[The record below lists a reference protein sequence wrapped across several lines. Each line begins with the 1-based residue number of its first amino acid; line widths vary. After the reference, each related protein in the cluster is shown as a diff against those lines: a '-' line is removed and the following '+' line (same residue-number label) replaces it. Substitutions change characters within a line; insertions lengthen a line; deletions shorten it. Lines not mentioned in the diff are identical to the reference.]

1 MMKLVNRK
9 LIAYLGAAYLLISV
23 VGCKTPNVVQ
33 KDANTAV
40 PEQYTSSKDT
50 LNSGKIQWKE
60 YFADEY
66 LNALIEEALS
76 NNQELNITLQEIQI
90 SQNEIRARKGE
101 YLPFVGLKGSAEVEK
116 VGRYTSQGAN
126 DATTEIKP
134 GVETPDPLPNYMFG
148 AFASWEVDVWGK
160 LHNAKRAAVSR
171 YLASVEGKN
180 FVVTNLIAEIA
191 NSYYELLAL
200 DNQLNLIKQNIE
212 IQANALRIVKLQ
224 KESARVT
231 ELAVKRFEAQ
241 LLNTK
246 SLQFNI
252 EQKIVETENKI
263 NFLVG
268 RFPQK
273 VDRDTTI
280 FTNLSV
286 DKITTGLPSD
296 LLSNRPDIKQ
306 AELELAATKLD
317 VKSAKARFYPSFG
330 ISAGL
335 GFQAFDPKYLIKSP
349 QSLLYSVAG
358 DLVAPLINRNA
369 IKASYKNANA
379 KQIQAVFNYER
390 TILNAYVE
398 VANQISM
405 IKNMDKTFEFKSQ
418 QVNALDQSVEISN
431 NLFSSAR
438 ADYMEVLLT
447 QREALESKF
456 ELIEVKMKQLNAK
469 VNIYRALGGGW
480 N

>member
-1 MMKLVNRK
+1 MMKLVNKK
-9 LIAYLGAAYLLISV
+9 LIAYLGATYLLISV

-33 KDANTAV
+33 KDANTTV
-40 PEQYTSSKDT
+40 PEQYANTTDT

-60 YFADEY
+60 YFADQY
-66 LNALIEEALS
+66 LGALIEEALS
-76 NNQELNITLQEIQI
+76 NNQELIITLQEIQI

-134 GVETPDPLPNYMFG
+134 GIETPEPLPNYMFG

-200 DNQLNLIKQNIE
+200 DNQLELIKQNIE

-268 RFPQK
+268 RFPQH
-273 VDRDTTI
+273 VERDTTI
-280 FTNLSV
+280 FTNLSI
-286 DKITTGLPSD
+286 DKISTGLPSD

-330 ISAGL
+330 ISAGV
-335 GFQAFDPKYLIKSP
+335 GFQAFDPKYLIKTP

-418 QVNALDQSVEISN
+418 QVIALDQSVQISN

>member
-1 MMKLVNRK
+1 MKLVNKK
-9 LIAYLGAAYLLISV
+9 LIAYLGATYLLISV

-33 KDANTAV
+33 KDANTTV
-40 PEQYTSSKDT
+40 PEQYANTTDT
-50 LNSGKIQWKE
+50 LNSSKIQWKE
-60 YFADEY
+60 YFADQY
-66 LNALIEEALS
+66 LSALIEEALS

-134 GVETPDPLPNYMFG
+134 GIETPEPLPNYMFG

-200 DNQLNLIKQNIE
+200 DNQLELIKQNIE

-268 RFPQK
+268 RFPQH
-273 VDRDTTI
+273 VERDTTI
-280 FTNLSV
+280 FTNLSI
-286 DKITTGLPSD
+286 DKISTGLPSD

-330 ISAGL
+330 ISAGV
-335 GFQAFDPKYLIKSP
+335 GFQAFDPKYLIKTP

-418 QVNALDQSVEISN
+418 QVIALDQSVQISN

>member
-1 MMKLVNRK
+1 MMKLVNKK
-9 LIAYLGAAYLLISV
+9 LIAYLGATYLLISV

-33 KDANTAV
+33 KDANTTV
-40 PEQYTSSKDT
+40 PEQYANTTDT

-60 YFADEY
+60 YFADQY
-66 LNALIEEALS
+66 LSTLIEEALS

-134 GVETPDPLPNYMFG
+134 GIETPEPLPNYMFG

-200 DNQLNLIKQNIE
+200 DNQLELIKQNIE

-268 RFPQK
+268 RFPQH
-273 VDRDTTI
+273 VERDTTI
-280 FTNLSV
+280 FTNLSI
-286 DKITTGLPSD
+286 DKISTGLPSD

-317 VKSAKARFYPSFG
+317 IKSAKARFYPSFG
-330 ISAGL
+330 ISAGV
-335 GFQAFDPKYLIKSP
+335 GFQAFDPKYLIKTP

-405 IKNMDKTFEFKSQ
+405 IKNMDKTFDFKSQ
-418 QVNALDQSVEISN
+418 QVIALDQSVQISN